1 MGLTDLPFERG
12 KMMHSRYEVIRRPE
26 SAPPAEDTQSEAGRQ
41 SKEYAAFLKGQ
52 ERKVG
57 PEGFLDSTRYTHTF
71 QVKKEKEPKGGATG
85 KSKARSF
92 TDASASAPP
101 NVVTLTA
108 RVEKDTK
115 DYQKRI
121 KVVEDHM
128 WQHKQEERELKR
140 VEGDIIKNQRAVRH
154 TLRDFGTAINKK
166 RMAEDK
172 KLNQSLERF
181 TDMQREHTH
190 TKHELT
196 RKRTEKIIASSRESK
211 QQDRKMNSQRKN
223 QDVLTAQLDKAQ
235 SRKVDLQKNDLARQ
249 YQQKL
254 SALELKRVEVMRLS
268 QDFESRMR
276 GKEEE
281 QHKLKNELADLAITL
296 NMVAQKGRVQ
306 KFEHT
311 RHEKRETSQR
321 INDDLDSGKNLDN
334 RMQRSDGDVKGAEM
348 TKRKLSADLSLT
360 KAHLD
365 IKKRDEQRHLT
376 DTQIRLDDNT
386 SVQRQLNETAR
397 HADMDL
403 KAKQIDQRLEAHNA
417 KRVQQLQTS
426 LKTKKEKE
434 DAQQV
439 VWEARFK
446 ARALEADRKK
456 HEDSLKFFSKMVTK
470 DEECEQALFN
480 TVRESEYAR
489 QKKDQDVR
497 RLHQRL
503 LTLRTQNQQR
513 LKEEQKKVNQNE
525 RELEQIFIR
534 EKAELGKLHAR
545 REESYMQL
553 QSHRCKMRE
562 DKHLLQEHER
572 EHNRLVKI
580 GARSELSTDLY

>member
-1 MGLTDLPFERG
+1 MVLTDLPFERG
-12 KMMHSRYEVIRRPE
+12 KLLHKRYEVIRRSE
-26 SAPPAEDTQSEAGRQ
+26 SAPPAEETPSEAGKE

-52 ERKVG
+52 ERRVG
-57 PEGFLDSTRYTHTF
+57 PEGFLDSSRYTHTF
-71 QVKKEKEPKGGATG
+71 QLKKDKETKAPAAGKG
-85 KSKARSF
+85 KVRSSSD
-92 TDASASAPP
+92 TSAPST
-101 NVVTLTA
+101 VVSLTA
-108 RVEKDTK
+108 RVEKDMK

-190 TKHELT
+190 KKHELT
-196 RKRTEKIIASSRESK
+196 RQRAEKVIASLQDSK
-211 QQDRKMNSQRKN
+211 QQDRKT
-223 QDVLTAQLDKAQ
+223 VLNI
-235 SRKVDLQKNDLARQ
+235 NDLARQ

-268 QDFESRMR
+268 HDFESKMR
-276 GKEEE
+276 SKEEE
-281 QHKLKNELADLAITL
+281 QHKLKSELAELAITL

-306 KFEHT
+306 KFDHSKT
-311 RHEKRETSQR
+311 EKKETTQR
-321 INDDLDSGKNLDN
+321 INNDLESDKNLDN

-348 TKRKLSADLSLT
+348 TKRKLSADLALT

-376 DTQIRLDDNT
+376 DTQIRLEDNT
-386 SVQRQLNETAR
+386 NVQRQLNETAR

-417 KRVQQLQTS
+417 KRVQRLQTS
-426 LKTKKEKE
+426 MKSKKEKE
-434 DAQQV
+434 DAQQE

-446 ARALEADRKK
+446 ARSLEADRKK
-456 HEDSLKFFSKMVTK
+456 HEDSLKFFTKMVTK
-470 DEECEQALFN
+470 NEEREQSLYGS
-480 TVRESEYAR
+480 VRESEYAR
-489 QKKDQDVR
+489 QKKDQEVR
-497 RLHQRL
+497 RLQQQL
-503 LTLRTQNQQR
+503 LAVRARNQER
-513 LKEEQKKVNQNE
+513 LKQEQIKVSQNE
-525 RELEQIFIR
+525 KELEQLLLK

-553 QSHRCKMRE
+553 QSHRFKMKE
-562 DKHLLQEHER
+562 DKHLLEEHER
-572 EHNRLVKI
+572 EHNRLLKI
-580 GARSELSTDLY
+580 GTRTELNPEMY